1 MSQKKE
7 QIQEAKEQFTQAR
20 EQIAQAGERVIKRIH
35 VWDEIKDYFFISLG
49 CAIYC
54 VGFCLFMLPY
64 EFTPGG
70 MTGVSAIIYY
80 ATGFPSQYSY
90 FIINA
95 ILLAAGL
102 KILGFKFFTKT
113 IYATINITFFLGFF
127 QDIIRL
133 PDGTLQQVV
142 GDQPFMAAV
151 LGACIEG
158 AALALVFVNNG
169 STGGT
174 DIIAAIVN
182 KYRNF
187 SMGRV
192 LMWLDFIIVS
202 LSFFVFHDWNK
213 VVTGYVI
220 LLISMILLDYTMT
233 SATQSV
239 QFTIISSYPEEIA
252 QAINEEVNRGV
263 TFLHGQGWYS
273 KQPRQVLIVMARRRE
288 STQIFRLIKHI
299 DNQAFVTMTKVVGV
313 YGEGFDHIKT

>member
-1 MSQKKE
+1 MAINKSM
-7 QIQEAKEQFTQAR
+7 IL
-20 EQIAQAGERVIKRIH
+20 
-35 VWDEIKDYFFISLG
+35 DEVKDYFFISMG
-49 CAIYC
+49 CAFYC

-80 ATGFPSQYSY
+80 ATGFPTQYSY

-95 ILLAAGL
+95 ILLAIGL

-113 IYATINITFFLGFF
+113 IYATANITFFLGLI
-127 QDIIRL
+127 QNIIRQADGSL
-133 PDGTLQQVV
+133 PQVV

-182 KYRNF
+182 KYKNF
-187 SMGRV
+187 SMGRI

-202 LSFFVFHDWNK
+202 TSFFVFHDWNK

-220 LLISMILLDYTMT
+220 LIISMILLDYTMT

-239 QFTIISSYPEEIA
+239 QFTIISDKHEEIA
-252 QAINEEVNRGV
+252 QKINEVVRRGV
-263 TFLHGQGWYS
+263 TELYGEGWYS
-273 KQPRQVLIVMARRRE
+273 KQERRVLIVMARRRE
-288 STQIFRLIKHI
+288 SQQIFRLIKHI
-299 DNQAFVTMTKVVGV
+299 DNKAFVTMTKVVGV

>member
-1 MSQKKE
+1 MKAS
-7 QIQEAKEQFTQAR
+7 
-20 EQIAQAGERVIKRIH
+20 
-35 VWDEIKDYFFISLG
+35 WLLDEVKDYFFISLG
-49 CAIYC
+49 CAFYC

-80 ATGFPSQYSY
+80 ATGFPAQYSY

-95 ILLAAGL
+95 VLLAIGL

-113 IYATINITFFLGFF
+113 IYATLNITFFLGII
-127 QDIIRL
+127 QDLIRQS
-133 PDGTLQQVV
+133 DGTLPQVV

-158 AALALVFVNNG
+158 AALALVFINNG

-202 LSFFVFHDWNK
+202 CSFFVFHDWNK

-239 QFTIISSYPEEIA
+239 QFTIISDKHEEIA
-252 QAINEEVNRGV
+252 RRIGEEVQRGV
-263 TFLHGQGWYS
+263 TELHGQGWYS
-273 KQPRQVLIVMARRRE
+273 KQERRVLIVMARRRE
-288 STQIFRLIKHI
+288 SQQIFRLIKRI
-299 DNQAFVTMTKVVGV
+299 DNKAFVTMTKVVGV

>member
-1 MSQKKE
+1 MSITMKASW
-7 QIQEAKEQFTQAR
+7 IL
-20 EQIAQAGERVIKRIH
+20 
-35 VWDEIKDYFFISLG
+35 DEVKDYFFISLG
-49 CAIYC
+49 CAFYC

-80 ATGFPSQYSY
+80 ATGFPTQYSY

-95 ILLAAGL
+95 ILLAIGL

-113 IYATINITFFLGFF
+113 IYATLNITFFLGLI
-127 QDIIRL
+127 QDLIRQA
-133 PDGTLQQVV
+133 DGTLPQVV

-158 AALALVFVNNG
+158 AALAIVFVNNG

-182 KYRNF
+182 KYKNF
-187 SMGRV
+187 SMGRI

-202 LSFFVFHDWNK
+202 TSFFVFHDWNK

-239 QFTIISSYPEEIA
+239 QFTIISDKHEEIA
-252 QAINEEVNRGV
+252 RKIGEEVQRGV
-263 TFLHGQGWYS
+263 TELYGEGWYS
-273 KQPRQVLIVMARRRE
+273 KQERRVLIVMARRRE
-288 STQIFRLIKHI
+288 SQQIFRLIKRI
-299 DNQAFVTMTKVVGV
+299 DNRAFVTMTKVVGV

>member
-1 MSQKKE
+1 MAINKSM
-7 QIQEAKEQFTQAR
+7 IL
-20 EQIAQAGERVIKRIH
+20 
-35 VWDEIKDYFFISLG
+35 DEVKDYFFISMG

-80 ATGFPSQYSY
+80 ATGFPTQYSY

-95 ILLAAGL
+95 ILLAIGL

-113 IYATINITFFLGFF
+113 IYATANITFFLGLI
-127 QDIIRL
+127 QNIIRQADGSL
-133 PDGTLQQVV
+133 PQVV

-182 KYRNF
+182 KYKNF
-187 SMGRV
+187 SMGRI

-202 LSFFVFHDWNK
+202 TSFFVFHDWNK

-220 LLISMILLDYTMT
+220 LIISMILLDYTMT

-239 QFTIISSYPEEIA
+239 QFTIISDKHEEIA
-252 QAINEEVNRGV
+252 QKINEFVRRGV
-263 TFLHGQGWYS
+263 TELYGEGWYS
-273 KQPRQVLIVMARRRE
+273 KQERRVLIVMARRRE
-288 STQIFRLIKHI
+288 SQQIFRLIKHI
-299 DNQAFVTMTKVVGV
+299 DNKAFVTMTKVVGV

>member
-1 MSQKKE
+1 MNFPMKAS
-7 QIQEAKEQFTQAR
+7 
-20 EQIAQAGERVIKRIH
+20 
-35 VWDEIKDYFFISLG
+35 WLLDEVKDYIFISLG
-49 CAIYC
+49 CAFYC

-80 ATGFPSQYSY
+80 ATGFPAQYSY

-95 ILLAAGL
+95 VLLAIGL

-113 IYATINITFFLGFF
+113 IYATLNITFFLGII
-127 QDIIRL
+127 QDLIRQS
-133 PDGTLQQVV
+133 DGTLPQVV

-158 AALALVFVNNG
+158 AALALVFINNG

-202 LSFFVFHDWNK
+202 CSFFVFHDWNK

-239 QFTIISSYPEEIA
+239 QFTIISDKHEEIA
-252 QAINEEVNRGV
+252 RRIGEEVQRGV
-263 TFLHGQGWYS
+263 TELHGQGWYS
-273 KQPRQVLIVMARRRE
+273 KQERRVLIVMARRRE
-288 STQIFRLIKHI
+288 SQQIFRLIKRI
-299 DNQAFVTMTKVVGV
+299 DNKAFVTMTKVVGV

>member
-1 MSQKKE
+1 MAINKSM
-7 QIQEAKEQFTQAR
+7 IL
-20 EQIAQAGERVIKRIH
+20 
-35 VWDEIKDYFFISLG
+35 DEVKDYFFISMG

-70 MTGVSAIIYY
+70 MTGVSAIIHY
-80 ATGFPSQYSY
+80 ATGFPTQYSY

-95 ILLAAGL
+95 ILLAIGL

-113 IYATINITFFLGFF
+113 IYATANITFFLGLI
-127 QDIIRL
+127 QNIIRQADGSL
-133 PDGTLQQVV
+133 PQVV

-182 KYRNF
+182 KYKNF
-187 SMGRV
+187 SMGRI

-202 LSFFVFHDWNK
+202 TSFFVFHDWNK

-220 LLISMILLDYTMT
+220 LIISMILLDYTMT

-239 QFTIISSYPEEIA
+239 QFTIISDKHEEIA
-252 QAINEEVNRGV
+252 QKINEVVRRGV
-263 TFLHGQGWYS
+263 TELYGEGWYS
-273 KQPRQVLIVMARRRE
+273 KQERRVLIVMARRRE
-288 STQIFRLIKHI
+288 SQQIFRLIKHI
-299 DNQAFVTMTKVVGV
+299 DNKAFVTMTKVVGV

>member
-1 MSQKKE
+1 MAINKSM
-7 QIQEAKEQFTQAR
+7 IL
-20 EQIAQAGERVIKRIH
+20 
-35 VWDEIKDYFFISLG
+35 DEVKDYFFISMG

-80 ATGFPSQYSY
+80 ATGFPTQYSY

-95 ILLAAGL
+95 ILLAIGL

-113 IYATINITFFLGFF
+113 IYATANITFFLGLI
-127 QDIIRL
+127 QNIIRQADGSL
-133 PDGTLQQVV
+133 PQVV

-182 KYRNF
+182 KYKNF
-187 SMGRV
+187 SMGRI

-202 LSFFVFHDWNK
+202 TSFFVFHDWNK

-220 LLISMILLDYTMT
+220 LIISMILLDYTMT
-233 SATQSV
+233 SASQSV
-239 QFTIISSYPEEIA
+239 QFTIISDKHEEIA
-252 QAINEEVNRGV
+252 QKINEVVRRGV
-263 TFLHGQGWYS
+263 TELYGEGWYS
-273 KQPRQVLIVMARRRE
+273 KQERRVLIVMARRRE
-288 STQIFRLIKHI
+288 SQQIFRLIKHI
-299 DNQAFVTMTKVVGV
+299 DNKAFVTMTKVVGV

>member
-1 MSQKKE
+1 MAINKSM
-7 QIQEAKEQFTQAR
+7 IL
-20 EQIAQAGERVIKRIH
+20 
-35 VWDEIKDYFFISLG
+35 DEVKDYFFISMG

-80 ATGFPSQYSY
+80 ATGFPTQYSY

-95 ILLAAGL
+95 ILLAIGL

-113 IYATINITFFLGFF
+113 IYATANITFFLGLI
-127 QDIIRL
+127 QNIIRQA
-133 PDGTLQQVV
+133 DGTLPQVV

-187 SMGRV
+187 SMGRI

-202 LSFFVFHDWNK
+202 TSFFVFHDWNK

-220 LLISMILLDYTMT
+220 LIISMILLDYTMT

-239 QFTIISSYPEEIA
+239 QFTIISDKHEEIA
-252 QAINEEVNRGV
+252 QKINEVVRRGV
-263 TFLHGQGWYS
+263 TELYGEGWYS
-273 KQPRQVLIVMARRRE
+273 KQERRVLIVMARRRE
-288 STQIFRLIKHI
+288 SQQIFRLIKHI
-299 DNQAFVTMTKVVGV
+299 DNKAFVTMTKVVGV

>member
-1 MSQKKE
+1 MAINKSM
-7 QIQEAKEQFTQAR
+7 IL
-20 EQIAQAGERVIKRIH
+20 
-35 VWDEIKDYFFISLG
+35 DEVKDYFFISMG

-80 ATGFPSQYSY
+80 ATGFPTQYSY

-95 ILLAAGL
+95 ILLAIGL
-102 KILGFKFFTKT
+102 KVLGFKFFTKT
-113 IYATINITFFLGFF
+113 IYATINITFFLGLI
-127 QDIIRL
+127 QNIIRQA
-133 PDGTLQQVV
+133 DGTLPQVV

-187 SMGRV
+187 SMGRI

-202 LSFFVFHDWNK
+202 TSFFVFHDWNK

-220 LLISMILLDYTMT
+220 LIISMILLDYTMT

-239 QFTIISSYPEEIA
+239 QFTIISDKYEEIA
-252 QAINEEVNRGV
+252 QKINEVVRRGV
-263 TFLHGQGWYS
+263 TELYGEGWYS
-273 KQPRQVLIVMARRRE
+273 KQERRVLIVMARRRE
-288 STQIFRLIKHI
+288 SQQIFRLIKHI
-299 DNQAFVTMTKVVGV
+299 DNKAFVTMTKVVGV

>member
-1 MSQKKE
+1 MK
-7 QIQEAKEQFTQAR
+7 T
-20 EQIAQAGERVIKRIH
+20 IKLSWII
-35 VWDEIKDYFFISLG
+35 DEVKDYFFIALG
-49 CAIYC
+49 CLGYC
-54 VGFCLFMLPY
+54 IGFCTFMLPY

-80 ATGFPSQYSY
+80 ATGFPTQYSY

-95 ILLAAGL
+95 ILLAIGL
-102 KILGFKFFTKT
+102 KILGFKFFAKT
-113 IYATINITFFLGFF
+113 IYATLCITFFLGLV
-127 QDIIRL
+127 QSVISQ
-133 PDGTLQQVV
+133 PDGTLPRVV

-151 LGACIEG
+151 IGACI
-158 AALALVFVNNG
+158 NNG

-182 KYRNF
+182 KYKNF

-202 LSFFVFHDWNK
+202 CSFFVFHDWNK

-220 LLISMILLDYTMT
+220 LIIAMILLDYTMT

-239 QFTIISSYPEEIA
+239 QFTIISEKHEEIA
-252 QAINEEVNRGV
+252 QKIGEVVQRGV
-263 TFLHGQGWYS
+263 TELYGEGWYS
-273 KQPRQVLIVMARRRE
+273 KQERRVLIVMARRRE
-288 STQIFRLIKHI
+288 SQQIFRLIKRI
-299 DNQAFVTMTKVVGV
+299 DNKAFVTMTKVVGV

>member
-1 MSQKKE
+1 MAINKSM
-7 QIQEAKEQFTQAR
+7 IL
-20 EQIAQAGERVIKRIH
+20 
-35 VWDEIKDYFFISLG
+35 DEVKDYFFISMG

-80 ATGFPSQYSY
+80 ATGFPTQYSY

-95 ILLAAGL
+95 ILLAFGL

-113 IYATINITFFLGFF
+113 IYATANITFFLGLI
-127 QDIIRL
+127 QNIIRQADGSL
-133 PDGTLQQVV
+133 PQVV

-182 KYRNF
+182 KYKNF
-187 SMGRV
+187 SMGRI

-202 LSFFVFHDWNK
+202 TSFFVFHDWNK

-220 LLISMILLDYTMT
+220 LIISMILLDYTMT

-239 QFTIISSYPEEIA
+239 QFTIISDKHEEIA
-252 QAINEEVNRGV
+252 QKINEVVRRGV
-263 TFLHGQGWYS
+263 TELYGEGWYS
-273 KQPRQVLIVMARRRE
+273 KQERRVLIVMARRRE
-288 STQIFRLIKHI
+288 SQQIFRLIKHI
-299 DNQAFVTMTKVVGV
+299 DNKAFVTMTKVVGV

>member
-1 MSQKKE
+1 MNTKLSW
-7 QIQEAKEQFTQAR
+7 IL
-20 EQIAQAGERVIKRIH
+20 
-35 VWDEIKDYFFISLG
+35 DEVKDYFFISLG

-80 ATGFPSQYSY
+80 ATGFPTQYSY

-95 ILLAAGL
+95 ILLAIGL

-113 IYATINITFFLGFF
+113 IYATANITFFLGLI
-127 QDIIRL
+127 QGLIRL
-133 PDGTLQQVV
+133 PDGTLPQLV
-142 GDQPFMAAV
+142 GEQPFMAAV

-158 AALALVFVNNG
+158 AALGLVFLNNG

-187 SMGRV
+187 SMGRI

-202 LSFFVFHDWNK
+202 TSFFVFHDWNK

-239 QFTIISSYPEEIA
+239 QFTIISDKHEEIA
-252 QAINEEVNRGV
+252 EEINKVVHRGV
-263 TFLHGQGWYS
+263 TELMGQGWYS
-273 KQPRQVLIVMARRRE
+273 KQDRRVLIVMARRRE
-288 STQIFRLIKHI
+288 SQQIFRLIKHI
-299 DNQAFVTMTKVVGV
+299 DNRAFVTMTKVVGV

>member
-1 MSQKKE
+1 MAINKSM
-7 QIQEAKEQFTQAR
+7 IL
-20 EQIAQAGERVIKRIH
+20 
-35 VWDEIKDYFFISLG
+35 DEVKDYFFISMG

-80 ATGFPSQYSY
+80 ATGFPTQYSY

-95 ILLAAGL
+95 ILLAIGL

-113 IYATINITFFLGFF
+113 IYATANITFFLGLI
-127 QDIIRL
+127 QNIIRQADGSL
-133 PDGTLQQVV
+133 PQVV

-182 KYRNF
+182 KYKNF
-187 SMGRV
+187 SMGRI

-202 LSFFVFHDWNK
+202 TSFFVFHDWNK
-213 VVTGYVI
+213 VVTGYVK
-220 LLISMILLDYTMT
+220 
-233 SATQSV
+233 SV
-239 QFTIISSYPEEIA
+239 QFTIISDKHEEIA
-252 QAINEEVNRGV
+252 QKINEVVRRGV
-263 TFLHGQGWYS
+263 TELYGEGWYS
-273 KQPRQVLIVMARRRE
+273 KQERRVLIVMARRRE
-288 STQIFRLIKHI
+288 SQQIFRLIKHI
-299 DNQAFVTMTKVVGV
+299 DNKAFVTMTKVVGV

>member
-1 MSQKKE
+1 MAINKSM
-7 QIQEAKEQFTQAR
+7 IL
-20 EQIAQAGERVIKRIH
+20 
-35 VWDEIKDYFFISLG
+35 DEVKDYFFISMG

-80 ATGFPSQYSY
+80 ATGFPTQYSY

-95 ILLAAGL
+95 ILLAIGL

-113 IYATINITFFLGFF
+113 IYATANITFFLGLI
-127 QDIIRL
+127 QNIIRQADGSL
-133 PDGTLQQVV
+133 PQVV

-182 KYRNF
+182 KYKNF
-187 SMGRV
+187 SMGRI

-202 LSFFVFHDWNK
+202 TSFFVFHDWNK

-220 LLISMILLDYTMT
+220 LIISMILLDYTMT

-239 QFTIISSYPEEIA
+239 QFTIISDKHEEIA
-252 QAINEEVNRGV
+252 QRINEVVRRGV
-263 TFLHGQGWYS
+263 TELYGEGWYS
-273 KQPRQVLIVMARRRE
+273 KQERRVLIVMARRRE
-288 STQIFRLIKHI
+288 SQQIFRLIKHI
-299 DNQAFVTMTKVVGV
+299 DNKAFVTMTKVVGV

>member
-1 MSQKKE
+1 MKGLRFGH
-7 QIQEAKEQFTQAR
+7 I
-20 EQIAQAGERVIKRIH
+20 I
-35 VWDEIKDYFFISLG
+35 DEVKDYFAIALG
-49 CAIYC
+49 CLGYC

-80 ATGFPSQYSY
+80 ATGFPTQYSY

-95 ILLAAGL
+95 ILLGIGL
-102 KILGFKFFTKT
+102 KVLGFKFFTKT
-113 IYATINITFFLGFF
+113 IYATTCITLFLALV
-127 QDIIRL
+127 QQIIMQ
-133 PDGTLQQVV
+133 PDGTLPKVV

-158 AALALVFVNNG
+158 AALGFVFLNNG

-182 KYRNF
+182 KYKNF
-187 SMGRV
+187 SMGRI
-192 LMWLDFIIVS
+192 LMWLDFVIVS
-202 LSFFVFHDWNK
+202 MSFFVFHDWNK

-220 LLISMILLDYTMT
+220 LLISMILIDYTMT

-239 QFTIISSYPEEIA
+239 QFTIISDKHEEIA
-252 QAINEEVNRGV
+252 QKIGEELHRGV
-263 TFLHGQGWYS
+263 TELYGEGWYS
-273 KQPRQVLIVMARRRE
+273 KQERRVLIVMARRRE

-299 DNQAFVTMTKVVGV
+299 DNRAFVTMTKVVGV

>member
-1 MSQKKE
+1 MAINKSM
-7 QIQEAKEQFTQAR
+7 IL
-20 EQIAQAGERVIKRIH
+20 
-35 VWDEIKDYFFISLG
+35 DEVKDYFFISMG

-80 ATGFPSQYSY
+80 ATGFPTQYSY

-95 ILLAAGL
+95 ILLAIGL

-113 IYATINITFFLGFF
+113 IYATANITFFLGLI
-127 QDIIRL
+127 QNIIRQADGSL
-133 PDGTLQQVV
+133 PQVV

-182 KYRNF
+182 K
-187 SMGRV
+187 
-192 LMWLDFIIVS
+192 
-202 LSFFVFHDWNK
+202 
-213 VVTGYVI
+213 
-220 LLISMILLDYTMT
+220 
-233 SATQSV
+233 
-239 QFTIISSYPEEIA
+239 
-252 QAINEEVNRGV
+252 
-263 TFLHGQGWYS
+263 
-273 KQPRQVLIVMARRRE
+273 
-288 STQIFRLIKHI
+288 
-299 DNQAFVTMTKVVGV
+299 
-313 YGEGFDHIKT
+313 

>member
-1 MSQKKE
+1 MAINKSM
-7 QIQEAKEQFTQAR
+7 IL
-20 EQIAQAGERVIKRIH
+20 
-35 VWDEIKDYFFISLG
+35 DEVKDYFFISMG

-80 ATGFPSQYSY
+80 ATGFPTQYSY

-95 ILLAAGL
+95 ILLAIGL

-113 IYATINITFFLGFF
+113 IYATANITFFLGLI
-127 QDIIRL
+127 QNIIRQADGSL
-133 PDGTLQQVV
+133 PQVV

-182 KYRNF
+182 KYKNF
-187 SMGRV
+187 SMGRI

-202 LSFFVFHDWNK
+202 TSFFVFHDWNK

-220 LLISMILLDYTMT
+220 LIISMILLDYTMT

-239 QFTIISSYPEEIA
+239 QFTIISDKHEEIA
-252 QAINEEVNRGV
+252 QKINEVVRRGV
-263 TFLHGQGWYS
+263 TELYGEGWYS
-273 KQPRQVLIVMARRRE
+273 KQERRVLIVMARRRE
-288 STQIFRLIKHI
+288 SQQIFRLIKHI
-299 DNQAFVTMTKVVGV
+299 DNKAVVTMTKVVGV

>member
-1 MSQKKE
+1 MNVNTS
-7 QIQEAKEQFTQAR
+7 
-20 EQIAQAGERVIKRIH
+20 RIL
-35 VWDEIKDYFFISLG
+35 DEIRDYFFIALG

-54 VGFCLFMLPY
+54 FGFCLFMLPY

-70 MTGVSAIIYY
+70 MTGVSAIIFY
-80 ATGFPSQYSY
+80 ATGFPTQYSY

-95 ILLAAGL
+95 ILLAIGL
-102 KILGFKFFTKT
+102 KILGLKFFTKT
-113 IYATINITFFLGFF
+113 IYATACITFFLGLF
-127 QDIIRL
+127 QELIRQA
-133 PDGTLQQVV
+133 DGTLPQVV

-158 AALALVFVNNG
+158 AALGLVFLNNG

-192 LMWLDFIIVS
+192 LMWLDFVIVS
-202 LSFFVFHDWNK
+202 TSFLVFHDWNK

-220 LLISMILLDYTMT
+220 LLISMILIDYTMT

-239 QFTIISSYPEEIA
+239 QFTIISEKHDEIA
-252 QAINEEVNRGV
+252 EAINKEVERGV
-263 TFLHGQGWYS
+263 TELAGQGWYS
-273 KQPRQVLIVMARRRE
+273 KQERRVLIVMARRRE
-288 STQIFRLIKHI
+288 SQQIFRLIKHI
-299 DNQAFVTMTKVVGV
+299 DNRAFVTMTKVVGV

>member
-1 MSQKKE
+1 MNFPMKAS
-7 QIQEAKEQFTQAR
+7 
-20 EQIAQAGERVIKRIH
+20 
-35 VWDEIKDYFFISLG
+35 WLLDEVKDYFFISLG
-49 CAIYC
+49 CAFYC

-80 ATGFPSQYSY
+80 ATGFPAQYSY

-95 ILLAAGL
+95 VLLAIGL

-113 IYATINITFFLGFF
+113 IYATLNITFFLGII
-127 QDIIRL
+127 QDLIRQS
-133 PDGTLQQVV
+133 DGTLPQVV

-158 AALALVFVNNG
+158 AALALVFINNG

-202 LSFFVFHDWNK
+202 CSFFVFHDWNK

-239 QFTIISSYPEEIA
+239 QFTIISDKHEEIA
-252 QAINEEVNRGV
+252 RRIGEEVQRGV
-263 TFLHGQGWYS
+263 TELHGQGWYS
-273 KQPRQVLIVMARRRE
+273 KQERRVLIVMARRRE
-288 STQIFRLIKHI
+288 SQQIFRLIKRI
-299 DNQAFVTMTKVVGV
+299 DNKAFVTMTKVVGV

>member
-1 MSQKKE
+1 MNTKISL
-7 QIQEAKEQFTQAR
+7 IL
-20 EQIAQAGERVIKRIH
+20 
-35 VWDEIKDYFFISLG
+35 DEVKDYFFISLG

-70 MTGVSAIIYY
+70 MTGVSAIIFY
-80 ATGFPSQYSY
+80 ATGFPAQYSY

-95 ILLAAGL
+95 ILLAIGL
-102 KILGFKFFTKT
+102 KVLGLKFFTKT
-113 IYATINITFFLGFF
+113 IYATANITFFLGLI
-127 QDIIRL
+127 QELICL
-133 PDGTLQQVV
+133 PDGSLPQVV

-158 AALALVFVNNG
+158 AALGLVFLNNG

-187 SMGRV
+187 SMGRI

-202 LSFFVFHDWNK
+202 TSFFVFYDWNK

-239 QFTIISSYPEEIA
+239 QFTIISEKYDEIA
-252 QAINEEVNRGV
+252 EKINNEIGRGV
-263 TFLHGQGWYS
+263 TELYGEGWYS
-273 KQPRQVLIVMARRRE
+273 KQERRVLIVMARRRE
-288 STQIFRLIKHI
+288 SQQIFRLIKRI
-299 DNQAFVTMTKVVGV
+299 DNKAFVTMTKVVGV
-313 YGEGFDHIKT
+313 YGEGFDHIKV

>member
-1 MSQKKE
+1 MSLNKG
-7 QIQEAKEQFTQAR
+7 I
-20 EQIAQAGERVIKRIH
+20 IL
-35 VWDEIKDYFFISLG
+35 DEIRDYFFISLG

-54 VGFCLFMLPY
+54 MGFCLFMLPY

-70 MTGVSAIIYY
+70 MTGVSAIFYY
-80 ATGFPSQYSY
+80 ATGFPAQYSY

-95 ILLAAGL
+95 VLLAFGL
-102 KILGFKFFTKT
+102 KILGLKFFTKT
-113 IYATINITFFLGFF
+113 IYATVNITFFLGLI
-127 QDIIRL
+127 QNIIRQS
-133 PDGTLQQVV
+133 DGTLPQVV

-182 KYRNF
+182 KYKNY
-187 SMGRV
+187 SMGRI

-202 LSFFVFHDWNK
+202 CSFFVFHDWNK

-220 LLISMILLDYTMT
+220 LIISMILIDYTMT

-239 QFTIISSYPEEIA
+239 QFTIISDKHEEIA
-252 QAINEEVNRGV
+252 QRINEEVERGV
-263 TFLHGQGWYS
+263 TELHGQGWYS
-273 KQPRQVLIVMARRRE
+273 KQERCVLIVMARRRE
-288 STQIFRLIKHI
+288 SQQIFRLIKRI
-299 DNQAFVTMTKVVGV
+299 DNKAFVTMTKVVGV
-313 YGEGFDHIKT
+313 YGEGFDRIKT